1 MTTSRRGTTSTIPT
15 ATPRATVKSRAATHP
30 LIRDQ
35 TPEAVSA
42 PRKGMRIYF
51 AGASGVIGSRLL
63 PLLVD
68 AIHDMKIPRNYR

>member
-1 MTTSRRGTTSTIPT
+1 MTTSSRRMTSAIGT
-15 ATPRATVKSRAATHP
+15 ATPRATVKSRAATQP
-30 LIRDQ
+30 LIRDE

-42 PRKGMRIYF
+42 PRIGMRIYF

-68 AIHDMKIPRNYR
+68 AIHDVNIPRNYR